1 MKPDWLRE
9 KVSFSCLPIH
19 CYLSGVGYND
29 RDYMQPEY
37 GGRPPGMPGP
47 FEGAPVTKWLLI
59 INVGILVLQILL
71 TNPGQIPF
79 LRDEGAF
86 SIQKALYDFQIWRF
100 LTFQFLHA
108 NFGHLFANCLG
119 LFFFG
124 PHIERWM
131 TSRAYLTFYLLC
143 GTAGALFY
151 TLLFF
156 LPGFLEGTYPGTRMV
171 GASAGLFGIL
181 AAFYFVAP
189 NARVLLF
196 FVIPMQMR
204 TLAVVYFGLEMAA
217 VLFNWHNA
225 GGSAGH
231 LGGAL
236 FGLAVLKSPALKKF
250 VIRLSQI
257 GDKKNGRRP
266 RSSRDATIVREKR
279 QSPIELSKE
288 IDRILDKISEH
299 GIQSLTAKEKETL
312 NRARRP

>member
-1 MKPDWLRE
+1 
-9 KVSFSCLPIH
+9 
-19 CYLSGVGYND
+19 
-29 RDYMQPEY
+29 MQPNY

-59 INVGILVLQILL
+59 WNVGILVVQFLI
-71 TNPGQIPF
+71 TNPGEVPF

-86 SIQKALYDFQIWRF
+86 SIQKAIYEFQIWRF
-100 LTFQFLHA
+100 VTFQFLHA

-143 GTAGALFY
+143 GIAGALFY
-151 TLLFF
+151 TLLFY
-156 LPGFLEGTYPGTRMV
+156 LPGFLDGAYPMTRMV

-204 TLAVVYFGLEMAA
+204 TVAVLYFAYECAA
-217 VLFNWHNA
+217 VIFNWHNA

-236 FGLAVLKSPALKKF
+236 FGLAVLKSPPLKQF
-250 VIRLSQI
+250 VIRLSQL
-257 GDKKNGRRP
+257 GEKKGSAKGR
-266 RSSRDATIVREKR
+266 SQNATIVREETR
-279 QSPIELSKE
+279 SPIELSKE
-288 IDRILDKISEH
+288 VDRILDKISEE
-299 GIQSLTAKEKETL
+299 GIQSLTAKEKDTL
-312 NRARRP
+312 NKARRK

>member
-1 MKPDWLRE
+1 
-9 KVSFSCLPIH
+9 
-19 CYLSGVGYND
+19 
-29 RDYMQPEY
+29 MQPQY

-59 INVGILVLQILL
+59 SNVAILFLQFLL
-71 TNPGQIPF
+71 TSPGQVPF

-86 SIQKALYDFQIWRF
+86 SIEKAIYQFQIWRF

-108 NFGHLFANCLG
+108 DFGHLFANGIG

-143 GTAGALFY
+143 GVAGALFY
-151 TLLFF
+151 TLLFY

-196 FVIPMQMR
+196 FVIPLQMR
-204 TLAVVYFGLEMAA
+204 TLAVVYFALETAA
-217 VLFNWHNA
+217 VIFNWHNA

-236 FGLAVLKSPALKKF
+236 FGLAVLKIPKLRQG

-257 GDKKNGRRP
+257 GDKKQAKRGRSRK
-266 RSSRDATIVREKR
+266 RDATIVREKEK
-279 QSPIELSKE
+279 SPIELSKE

-312 NRARRP
+312 NRARRQ

>member
-1 MKPDWLRE
+1 
-9 KVSFSCLPIH
+9 
-19 CYLSGVGYND
+19 
-29 RDYMQPEY
+29 MQPRY

-59 INVGILVLQILL
+59 LNAGILFFQILL
-71 TNPGQIPF
+71 TPRGEMPPF
-79 LRDEGAF
+79 YDEGAF

-108 NFGHLFANCLG
+108 GFGHLIANCIG

-143 GTAGALFY
+143 GIAGALFY
-151 TLLFF
+151 TLLFY
-156 LPGFLEGTYPGTRMV
+156 LPGFLDGTSPQTRMV

-204 TLAVVYFGLEMAA
+204 TLAIVYFAIETAA
-217 VLFNWHNA
+217 VIFNWHNA

-236 FGLAVLKSPALKKF
+236 FGLAVLKSPPLKSF
-250 VIRLSQI
+250 VVRLSQI
-257 GDKKNGRRP
+257 GQKKPKRR
-266 RSSRDATIVREKR
+266 RKTRDATIVRER
-279 QSPIELSKE
+279 ERSPIDLTKE
-288 IDRILDKISEH
+288 VDRILDKISEH

-312 NRARRP
+312 NKARRDK

>member
-1 MKPDWLRE
+1 MGYSDRE
-9 KVSFSCLPIH
+9 
-19 CYLSGVGYND
+19 
-29 RDYMQPEY
+29 YMQPEY
-37 GGRPPGMPGP
+37 GGRPPGLPGP
-47 FEGAPVTKWLLI
+47 FEGAPVSKWLLI
-59 INVGILVLQILL
+59 LNVGILVFQVLL
-71 TNPGQIPF
+71 TSPGTIPF
-79 LRDEGAF
+79 LQNEGAF
-86 SIQKALYDFQIWRF
+86 SIQKALYEFQIWRF

-131 TSRAYLTFYLLC
+131 TSRVYLAFYLLC
-143 GTAGALFY
+143 GIAGALFY
-151 TLLFF
+151 TILFF
-156 LPGFLEGTYPGTRMV
+156 LPGFLEGTLPITRMV

-196 FVIPMQMR
+196 FVIPLQMR
-204 TLAVVYFGLEMAA
+204 TIAVIYFALEMAA

-236 FGLAVLKSPALKKF
+236 FGLAVLKYPPLKDL
-250 VIRLSQI
+250 VIRLSKI
-257 GDKKNGRRP
+257 GEKGPRRSR
-266 RSSRDATIVREKR
+266 RSPRDAAIVRESR
-279 QSPIELSKE
+279 RSPIELSRE

-312 NRARRP
+312 NRARRE